1 MQSVQKLTKLPLG
14 LETLASEAQ
23 TRDQLLIH
31 LALPLLHLFLCTH
44 RIESLAPLGW
54 PARLC
59 LETKFGSVK
68 VTVGK
73 AAPQWTKAEA
83 GIDQAPRALG
93 AERRQVSQKNGTA
106 DLEGTVK
113 DLLHDG
119 RI

>member
-1 MQSVQKLTKLPLG
+1 
-14 LETLASEAQ
+14 
-23 TRDQLLIH
+23 
-31 LALPLLHLFLCTH
+31 
-44 RIESLAPLGW
+44 
-54 PARLC
+54 
-59 LETKFGSVK
+59 
-68 VTVGK
+68 VGK